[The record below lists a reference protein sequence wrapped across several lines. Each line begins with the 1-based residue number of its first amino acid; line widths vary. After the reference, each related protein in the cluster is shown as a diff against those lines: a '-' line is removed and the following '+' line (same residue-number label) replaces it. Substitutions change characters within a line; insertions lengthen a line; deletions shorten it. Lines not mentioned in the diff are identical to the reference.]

1 MHDRQPLEDSRLRSN
16 DLHACDALVWSQI
29 RIHRLYFQQD
39 GYRFR
44 QLSESSDAQFIW
56 LAATTLWAS
65 ATTRKRGYRS
75 SPALIT
81 LPSLI

>member
-1 MHDRQPLEDSRLRSN
+1 LHDRQPLEDSRLRSN